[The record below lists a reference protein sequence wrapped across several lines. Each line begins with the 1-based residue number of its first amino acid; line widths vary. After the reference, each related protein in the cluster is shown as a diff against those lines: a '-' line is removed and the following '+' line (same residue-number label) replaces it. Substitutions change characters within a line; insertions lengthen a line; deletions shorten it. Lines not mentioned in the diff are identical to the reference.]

1 MWVGSLCQEEDLAGR
16 GHGDPLQDSCLRDPM
31 DTGYS
36 PWGCTE
42 WDRTEPTQH
51 AHTHPMKLS
60 MGPMFTEPM
69 EEHTST
75 IQVPSSAKKEGMA
88 LPRHPVVCDS
98 YGSRKQQ
105 ENVLMLQFQQL
116 FDIS

>member
-1 MWVGSLCQEEDLAGR
+1 
-16 GHGDPLQDSCLRDPM
+16 
-31 DTGYS
+31 
-36 PWGCTE
+36 
-42 WDRTEPTQH
+42 
-51 AHTHPMKLS
+51 MKLS

-105 ENVLMLQFQQL
+105 ENVLML
-116 FDIS
+116 